1 MENGKWK
8 SKQEQAMMNSIIDK
22 LQSLPAETKKSDIW
36 KISMA
41 IALDD
46 GSAYYDDMYE
56 AVSYYLS
63 LGFTPEE
70 ICKQINFGSLN
81 VDADEIRKLFN
92 I

>member
-1 MENGKWK
+1 
-8 SKQEQAMMNSIIDK
+8 MMNSIIEK
-22 LQSLPAETKKSDIW
+22 LKSLPEEIKETEKW
-36 KISMA
+36 KLSMA

-70 ICKQINFGSLN
+70 ICEQINFGSLN
-81 VDADEIRKLFN
+81 VDADGIRKLFN
-92 I
+92 RR

>member
-1 MENGKWK
+1 MKI
-8 SKQEQAMMNSIIDK
+8 SIIDK
-22 LQSLPAETKKSDIW
+22 LEAMPDEVRNTDMW

-41 IALDD
+41 IALDSA
-46 GSAYYDDMYE
+46 SAYYDEMYE

-70 ICKQINFGSLN
+70 IYEQINFGSLI
-81 VDADEIRKLFN
+81 VEADEIRKLFN

>member
-1 MENGKWK
+1 MKD
-8 SKQEQAMMNSIIDK
+8 SIIEK
-22 LQSLPAETKKSDIW
+22 LESMPAEEKKTDIW

-46 GSAYYDDMYE
+46 GSACYDDMYE
-56 AVSYYLS
+56 AVDYYLS

-70 ICKQINFGSLN
+70 ICQQINFGTLN
-81 VDADEIRKLFN
+81 VEADEIRKLFN

>member
-1 MENGKWK
+1 MK
-8 SKQEQAMMNSIIDK
+8 NSIIKK
-22 LQSLPAETKKSDIW
+22 LQSLPAEIKKTDTW

-70 ICKQINFGSLN
+70 ICKQINFGYLN

>member
-1 MENGKWK
+1 
-8 SKQEQAMMNSIIDK
+8 MMNSIIEK
-22 LQSLPAETKKSDIW
+22 LKSLPEEIKETEKW
-36 KISMA
+36 KLSMA

-70 ICKQINFGSLN
+70 ICEQINFGSLN
-81 VDADEIRKLFN
+81 VDADEIRKLYN
-92 I
+92 RR

>member
-1 MENGKWK
+1 MKD
-8 SKQEQAMMNSIIDK
+8 SIIKK
-22 LQSLPAETKKSDIW
+22 LESMPAEVKKSDIW
-36 KISMA
+36 QISMA
-41 IALDD
+41 IALDS

-56 AVSYYLS
+56 AVDCYLH

-70 ICKQINFGSLN
+70 ICDQINFGSLN

>member
-1 MENGKWK
+1 MKDN
-8 SKQEQAMMNSIIDK
+8 IINE
-22 LQSLPAETKKSDIW
+22 LESMPAEIKNSDIW
-36 KISMA
+36 QISMA
-41 IALDD
+41 IALDS

-70 ICKQINFGSLN
+70 ICDQINFGSLN

>member
-1 MENGKWK
+1 MKDN
-8 SKQEQAMMNSIIDK
+8 IINELESMPD
-22 LQSLPAETKKSDIW
+22 EVKKSDIW
-36 KISMA
+36 QISMA
-41 IALDD
+41 IALDS

-81 VDADEIRKLFN
+81 VEADEIRKLFN

>member
-1 MENGKWK
+1 
-8 SKQEQAMMNSIIDK
+8 MMNSIIDK
-22 LQSLPAETKKSDIW
+22 LESLPEETKKSDKW
-36 KISMA
+36 QISMA

-56 AVSYYLS
+56 AVDCYLH

-70 ICKQINFGSLN
+70 ICEKINFGCLN
-81 VDADEIRKLFN
+81 VDSDEIRKLCN

>member
-1 MENGKWK
+1 MKEN
-8 SKQEQAMMNSIIDK
+8 IIEK
-22 LQSLPAETKKSDIW
+22 LQSLPEETKKSDKW
-36 KISMA
+36 KLAMA

-46 GSAYYDDMYE
+46 GSAYYDDMYKT
-56 AVSYYLS
+56 VSYYLS

-70 ICKQINFGSLN
+70 IYEQINFGCLN

>member
-1 MENGKWK
+1 MKDNIINEL
-8 SKQEQAMMNSIIDK
+8 EAM
-22 LQSLPAETKKSDIW
+22 PAEIKKSDTW

-46 GSAYYDDMYE
+46 GTAYYDDMYE

-70 ICKQINFGSLN
+70 ICEQINFGSLN
-81 VDADEIRKLFN
+81 VDADEIKRLFN